1 RVLGIAME
9 GARSRVAPTTSRQL
23 EEFVGGTPGRLWNY
37 QVPSGDAHRHA
48 TTIAAFADDR
58 IAFSSRVTLE
68 GGLRFESIAGAAAGA
83 IRGIRWQTWL
93 PRSTLGFTISRTA
106 NLVARLSYRR
116 SALQLPLN
124 MLAIGDPAAPTADV
138 SRWNGSTVGPLIA
151 RVGPGTGN
159 DPTFTQIDALLKR
172 PTTDEVVMAIE
183 SRPAASLRLQFSA
196 ILKKERDFVRLID
209 RGVPSSAYG
218 AAMVTD
224 PDIADSPG
232 HVLPIYIRPTESFGQ
247 DSYPLTNGGSGAAT
261 FSGIDI
267 TVQASTVH
275 WLVLVGGTAS
285 RGIGPAAGVGF
296 QATENDQ
303 DAMGSLFTDPNAQTY
318 ARGRLFVD
326 RAYTGKVTTVFR
338 LPGEFSI
345 GAVARYQDGQPFAR
359 LIIEPDVPQG
369 PVR

>member
-1 RVLGIAME
+1 
-9 GARSRVAPTTSRQL
+9 
-23 EEFVGGTPGRLWNY
+23 
-37 QVPSGDAHRHA
+37 
-48 TTIAAFADDR
+48 
-58 IAFSSRVTLE
+58 
-68 GGLRFESIAGAAAGA
+68 
-83 IRGIRWQTWL
+83 
-93 PRSTLGFTISRTA
+93 
-106 NLVARLSYRR
+106 
-116 SALQLPLN
+116 
-124 MLAIGDPAAPTADV
+124 
-138 SRWNGSTVGPLIA
+138 
-151 RVGPGTGN
+151 
-159 DPTFTQIDALLKR
+159 
-172 PTTDEVVMAIE
+172 
-183 SRPAASLRLQFSA
+183 
-196 ILKKERDFVRLID
+196 
-209 RGVPSSAYG
+209 
-218 AAMVTD
+218 MVTD

-369 PVR
+369 PVRVRAYPNGASRFTFTGTLDLRVQKIFPLGGHRLTAVIDLYNASNLQNEVEEIVTTGRLFRTPLTIQPPRSVHVGGRWAF